1 MIIDNREEYK
11 EINISELGFSTRT
24 FNCLMRAGLNT
35 LYLLVDNY
43 ETLPKLRNMGAK
55 SITEIDELLARIAQ
69 DGISVIPGGEAQST
83 GTASETEPIEQAAS
97 LPEGI
102 LSRPASDL
110 HISIRILHS
119 FQNEGIETIAQ
130 ALALTPEA
138 IRHMRNM
145 GTLSAQQL
153 QEQLEL
159 LKEMGEAYFA
169 ANAAADDDSA
179 VPAYDKREMDVE
191 TAKLLQENYGL
202 KTAWLCDW
210 YGLSRQAIYNKLA
223 KRLNKGNWRNKELL
237 LEERQVI
244 TGMINEK
251 QFLVDQAGVR
261 YYLLNNME
269 DNCAYLIVSEEDIKC
284 FFLADLPEALQ
295 ARVKMQKLHR
305 FSEAECAALDT
316 LGKTVYILKKQHF
329 MPNDSNVYRNLANAR
344 GLSTDEYSMFLFGLP
359 FCAANVSV
367 TDDRIV

>member
-1 MIIDNREEYK
+1 MQIKNNEDYMAISID
-11 EINISELGFSTRT
+11 ELGLSTRT

-202 KTAWLCDW
+202 KTAWLWKYITTRSTKERTYVRYVNGQRIKHTVKPVLGEKAAHNNTVVYSMDFQVTPHQLRHT
-210 YGLSRQAIYNKLA
+210 YITNLIYAAVDPKTVQYLA
-223 KRLNKGNWRNKELL
+223 GHENSKITMDIYAKVKYNRPQELAAVVNSAFNKG
-237 LEERQVI
+237 
-244 TGMINEK
+244 
-251 QFLVDQAGVR
+251 
-261 YYLLNNME
+261 
-269 DNCAYLIVSEEDIKC
+269 
-284 FFLADLPEALQ
+284 
-295 ARVKMQKLHR
+295 
-305 FSEAECAALDT
+305 
-316 LGKTVYILKKQHF
+316 
-329 MPNDSNVYRNLANAR
+329 
-344 GLSTDEYSMFLFGLP
+344 
-359 FCAANVSV
+359 
-367 TDDRIV
+367 